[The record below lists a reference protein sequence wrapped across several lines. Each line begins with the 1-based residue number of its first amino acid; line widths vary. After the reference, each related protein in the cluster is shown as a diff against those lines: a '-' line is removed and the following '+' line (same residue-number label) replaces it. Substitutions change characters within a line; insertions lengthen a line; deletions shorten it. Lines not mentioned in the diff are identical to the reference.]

1 MKILKSTLIV
11 PCNSNVRNFNFFL
24 ENIFIWDSLPK
35 EIIFINTNKKKII
48 IDKYYKNLFR
58 KKKIIIRIFDQ
69 PNLFPGAARNIGIRY
84 SSYEIIS
91 FLDIGTHASKEWLRT
106 GYEQIR
112 NKNYLISWGNTFY
125 LATSYKDKII
135 RASTYGQNPIQTLP
149 GSTMKR
155 DLFKIVGVFLK
166 DVRAGEDAEWMYRAR
181 LHKIKSC
188 KNDKIIFYQHL
199 LGMSYS
205 SIIKKWFRN
214 YSFSRRLSYLS
225 NNKESYYIGFSII
238 LILIA
243 FNWNPIMTDWGNEG
257 YEENL
262 TYIPHVTKITIL
274 LIFLSY
280 FILRGIYIPI
290 KKKVSSRFLFPIAIF
305 KVVTLSFFID
315 LTKLISFV
323 YSRFKIK

>member
-11 PCNSNVRNFNFFL
+11 PCNSNIRNFNFFL
-24 ENIFIWDSLPK
+24 ENIFTWDSLPK

-48 IDKYYKNLFR
+48 LEKYYKNLFR

-84 SSYEIIS
+84 SSNEIIS
-91 FLDIGTHASKEWLRT
+91 FLDIGTHASKEWLKT

-135 RASTYGQNPIQTLP
+135 RASTYGQSPIQTLP

-225 NNKESYYIGFSII
+225 NNKESYYIAFSVM

-243 FNWNPIMTDWGNEG
+243 FNWNPIMTDWGKDG

-280 FILRGIYIPI
+280 FVLRGIYIPI
-290 KKKVSSRFLFPIAIF
+290 KKKVSSKFLFPIAIF
-305 KVVTLSFFID
+305 KVVTLSFLID
-315 LTKLISFV
+315 LTKLASFI
-323 YSRFKIK
+323 YTRFKIK

>member
-11 PCNSNVRNFNFFL
+11 PSNSNIRNLNFFL
-24 ENIFIWDSLPK
+24 ENIFTWDSLPK

-48 IDKYYKNLFR
+48 LEKYYKNLFK
-58 KKKIIIRIFDQ
+58 KKKIIIRILDQ
-69 PNLFPGAARNIGIRY
+69 PNLFPGAARNIGITY
-84 SSYEIIS
+84 SSNEIIS
-91 FLDIGTHASKEWLRT
+91 FLDIGTHASKEWLKT

-135 RASTYGQNPIQTLP
+135 RASTYGQSPLKTLP
-149 GSTMKR
+149 GSKMKR

-188 KNDKIIFYQHL
+188 KNDEIIFYQNL

-225 NNKESYYIGFSII
+225 NNKESYYIGFSVI

-257 YEENL
+257 YEKNL

-274 LIFLSY
+274 LIFLFY

-290 KKKVSSRFLFPIAIF
+290 KKKVSSRFLFSIAII

-315 LTKLISFV
+315 LTKLVSFI

>member
-1 MKILKSTLIV
+1 M
-11 PCNSNVRNFNFFL
+11 
-24 ENIFIWDSLPK
+24 
-35 EIIFINTNKKKII
+35 
-48 IDKYYKNLFR
+48 
-58 KKKIIIRIFDQ
+58 
-69 PNLFPGAARNIGIRY
+69 
-84 SSYEIIS
+84 
-91 FLDIGTHASKEWLRT
+91 DIGTHASKEWLKT

-112 NKNYLISWGNTFY
+112 NKNYLISWGYTFY
-125 LATSYKDKII
+125 LATSQKDKII
-135 RASTYGQNPIQTLP
+135 RASTYGQSPIQTLP

-155 DLFKIVGVFLK
+155 DLFKIVGVFLE

-188 KNDKIIFYQHL
+188 KNDKIILYQHL

-205 SIIKKWFRN
+205 FIIKKWFRN

-225 NNKESYYIGFSII
+225 NNKESYYISFSII

-262 TYIPHVTKITIL
+262 TYIPHITKITIL

-290 KKKVSSRFLFPIAIF
+290 KKKVSSRFLFPITIF
-305 KVVTLSFFID
+305 KVVTLSFIID
-315 LTKLISFV
+315 LTKFASFI
-323 YSRFKIK
+323 YSRFRIK

>member
-24 ENIFIWDSLPK
+24 ENIFTWDSLPK

-84 SSYEIIS
+84 SSNEIIS
-91 FLDIGTHASKEWLRT
+91 FLDIGTHASKEWLKT

-112 NKNYLISWGNTFY
+112 NKNNLISWGNTFY

-181 LHKIKSC
+181 LHRITSC
-188 KNDKIIFYQHL
+188 KNDKIIFYQDL

-225 NNKESYYIGFSII
+225 NNKESYYIGFSVI

-274 LIFLSY
+274 LIFLFY

-290 KKKVSSRFLFPIAIF
+290 KKKVSSRFLFPIAII

-315 LTKLISFV
+315 LTKLASFI